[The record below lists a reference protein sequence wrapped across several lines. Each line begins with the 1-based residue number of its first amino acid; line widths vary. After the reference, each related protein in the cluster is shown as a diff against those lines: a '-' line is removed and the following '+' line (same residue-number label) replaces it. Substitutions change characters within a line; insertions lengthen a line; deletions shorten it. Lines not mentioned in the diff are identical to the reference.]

1 MVVDTSKRILL
12 IEEHSLLEVEEIQA
26 IEKEESEEEYEEND
40 HTLVALDVGDFLVIR
55 RVLHAKEVPFKP
67 RQKE

>member
-1 MVVDTSKRILL
+1 
-12 IEEHSLLEVEEIQA
+12 VEEIQA

-40 HTLVALDVGDFLVIR
+40 HTLVALDVGEFLVIR